1 MMTTNQQITE
11 IVELA
16 DVSVRVASQLRAV
29 KSGRSVRDFPSL
41 ESASAFL
48 DAAIEGGQFV
58 FSGNAAGLQSTL
70 SPLNWAADV
79 RFQASSMSGNRTV
92 NLEEYERLVEY
103 LQMVRETLEK
113 VQQQEALDATRLE
126 DSIQFFQQLGKTLGT
141 RADQKMRLTSGVLR
155 I

>member
-29 KSGRSVRDFPSL
+29 KSGRSVRDFQSL
-41 ESASAFL
+41 ESASTFL

-58 FSGNAAGLQSTL
+58 FSGTAAGLQSTL
-70 SPLNWAADV
+70 SPLNWSADV
-79 RFQASSMSGNRTV
+79 RFQASSVSGSRTV
-92 NLEEYERLVEY
+92 NLEEYERLVEF
-103 LQMVRETLEK
+103 LQQVQETLEK
-113 VQQQEALDATRLE
+113 VQQQKAVDPVQLDDPIL
-126 DSIQFFQQLGKTLGT
+126 FFQQLGKTLGT